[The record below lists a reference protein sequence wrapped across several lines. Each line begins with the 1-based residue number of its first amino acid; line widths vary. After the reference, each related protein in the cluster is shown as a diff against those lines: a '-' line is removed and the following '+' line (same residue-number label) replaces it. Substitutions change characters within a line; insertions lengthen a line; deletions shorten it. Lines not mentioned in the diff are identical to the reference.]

1 MNLQKKQNKMH
12 KIGIIGATGYTGSE
26 LVRLLYAHPEV
37 EISTITSETH
47 KGKAFSDIHPQF
59 TGLVDITLESAQDIT
74 NRKLDLIFLA
84 LPHGVSMDFVKKLST
99 SSAKIIDLSGDFR
112 LSSKEVY
119 ESWYQKEHRYP
130 DGFKDAV
137 FGLPELYRNQI
148 REAKLVANPGCF
160 PTGAILA
167 ASPLLKEELIEP
179 GRIFIDSKTGVTG
192 AGIKAKDVTH
202 FPNVNDNFK
211 AYGIKKHRHAIE
223 IQETISHFAGI
234 PATVQ
239 FTPHLLPVDRGIL
252 TSAYSIPVKKTS
264 AKEIKMLFEEYYGN
278 EFFIRLRTASPEL
291 KNIRGTNLVDIYP
304 EYDER
309 TENIMVF
316 AALDNLVKGAAGQA
330 IQNMNIMLGIPEQ
343 TALDIIP
350 LQP

>member
-1 MNLQKKQNKMH
+1 MH

-26 LVRLLYAHPEV
+26 LVRLLHAHPEV

-59 TGLVDITLESAQDIT
+59 TGLVDITLESAQDIEK
-74 NRKLDLIFLA
+74 RKLDLIFLA
-84 LPHGVSMDFVKKLST
+84 LPHGVSMDFVKKLSA

-119 ESWYQKEHRYP
+119 ESWYQKEHTYP
-130 DGFKDAV
+130 DGFNDAV
-137 FGLPELYRNQI
+137 FGLPELYRSAI
-148 REAKLVANPGCF
+148 RKAKLVANPGCF

-167 ASPLLKEELIEP
+167 TSPLLKENLIEP
-179 GRIFIDSKTGVTG
+179 DRIFIDSKTGVTG
-192 AGIKAKDVTH
+192 AGIKSKDVTH

-211 AYGIKKHRHAIE
+211 AYGIKKHRHTIE
-223 IQETISHFAGI
+223 IQETISHFAGRQ
-234 PATVQ
+234 ATIQ

-252 TSAYSIPVKKTS
+252 TSAYAIPVKKTS
-264 AKEIKMLFEEYYGN
+264 ANEIRTLFKEYYGS
-278 EFFIRLRTASPEL
+278 ESFIRLRKSSPEL

-309 TENIMVF
+309 TGNIMVF